1 MSQVKGQS
9 YAMTT
14 MESQSIDIPFSK
26 HILGNQLQVI
36 IHEDHASTLAA
47 VNLWYHV
54 GSKNE
59 AAGRT
64 GFAHLFEHLM
74 FEPSKHFGTTYFE
87 LLQRAGGQINGS
99 TNTDRTNYW
108 ELVPSNALEL
118 ALWMESDRMMHMLPS
133 LTATAF
139 ETQRDVVLNERRQ
152 NYENRPY
159 GLAIVALTEALFP
172 PGHPYH
178 WITIGAPAD
187 LRSATLGDVQT
198 FFRQFYH
205 PANASLTV
213 AGDVDPAAVLDLVND
228 YFGACPAGE
237 APPVVALAPAHA
249 TASRLV
255 LEDRVELPRLYAAW
269 LTPANFAD
277 GDADLDLASDILAGG
292 KPSRLYRRLVYEERI
307 ATDVSASQSSRELG
321 GFFAVAVTAVPGV
334 GLDVVERAVAG
345 ELETFAREGP
355 ADDELARA
363 KALTETSFVSRL
375 QHVGGFGGRS
385 DQLNSY
391 NVSLGDPGFFTRDLD
406 RYRDATTQSIRKA
419 AAGHLQPGHQVTLS
433 VVPAG
438 RADLAVSGSD
448 MVKVS

>member
-1 MSQVKGQS
+1 
-9 YAMTT
+9 
-14 MESQSIDIPFSK
+14 MESQSIDVPFSK

-36 IHEDHASTLAA
+36 IHEDHACPLAA

-64 GFAHLFEHLM
+64 GLAHLFEHLM
-74 FEPSKHFGTTYFE
+74 FEPSKHFGKTYFE

-118 ALWMESDRMMHMLPS
+118 ALWMESDRMMNMLPS
-133 LTATAF
+133 LTSTAF

-159 GLAIVALTEALFP
+159 GLAMVALAAALFP
-172 PGHPYH
+172 PDHPYH

-187 LRSATLGDVQT
+187 LRNATLGDVQA

-205 PANASLTV
+205 PANASLAI
-213 AGDVDPAAVLDLVND
+213 AGDVDPSAVLDLVND
-228 YFGACPAGE
+228 YFGTCSAGE
-237 APPVVALAPAHA
+237 APPAIALAPVGAA
-249 TASRLV
+249 TSRLV
-255 LEDRVELPRLYAAW
+255 LEDRVELPRLYQAW
-269 LTPANFAD
+269 LTPAHFAD
-277 GDADLDLASDILAGG
+277 GDADLDLAADILAGG
-292 KPSRLYRRLVYEERI
+292 KPSRLYRRLVYADRI
-307 ATDVSASQSSRELG
+307 ATDVSASQSSRDLG
-321 GFFAVAVTAVPGV
+321 SFFAVAVTAVPGV
-334 GLDVVERAVAG
+334 SLDVIEEAVAG
-345 ELETFAREGP
+345 ELAAFAREGP
-355 ADDELARA
+355 ARDELARA
-363 KALTETSFVSRL
+363 QALTETAFVSRL

-391 NVSLGDPGFFTRDLD
+391 NVSLGEPGFFTRDLN
-406 RYRDATTQSIRKA
+406 RYRDATTESVRA
-419 AAGHLQPGHQVTLS
+419 AAARHLLPGHQVTLS

-438 RADLAVSGSD
+438 CAALAASGSD
-448 MVKVS
+448 PVDVS

>member
-1 MSQVKGQS
+1 
-9 YAMTT
+9 MTN
-14 MESQSIDIPFSK
+14 MESQSIDIPFTK
-26 HILGNQLQVI
+26 HVLDNRLQVI
-36 IHEDHASTLAA
+36 IHEDHASPLAA

-59 AAGRT
+59 VAGRT

-108 ELVPSNALEL
+108 ELVPSNAVEL
-118 ALWMESDRMMHMLPS
+118 ALWMEADRMRHMLPS
-133 LTATAF
+133 LTDAAF

-159 GLAIVALTEALFP
+159 GLAMAALVDALFP
-172 PGHPYH
+172 PDHPYH
-178 WITIGAPAD
+178 WITIGSPAD
-187 LRSATLGDVQT
+187 LRSATLADVRS
-198 FFRQFYH
+198 FFLQFYH
-205 PANASLTV
+205 PANASLAI
-213 AGDVDPAAVLDLVND
+213 AGDVDPDAVLEMVND
-228 YFGACPAGE
+228 HFGPCQAGE
-237 APPVVALAPAHA
+237 APPVVAAAPAQA
-249 TASRLV
+249 TLSRRII
-255 LEDRVELPRLYAAW
+255 EDRVELPRLYAAW

-277 GDADLDLASDILAGG
+277 GDADLDLAADILAGG
-292 KPSRLYRRLVYEERI
+292 KPSRLYRRLVYDQRV

-321 GFFAVAVTAVPGV
+321 SFFAIAVTAVPGI
-334 GLDVVERAVAG
+334 GLDVVERAVAD
-345 ELETFAREGP
+345 ELATFSREGP
-355 ADDELARA
+355 SDDELDRAR
-363 KALTETSFVSRL
+363 ALTETAFVSRL

-406 RYRDATTQSIRKA
+406 RYRRATTESIRNA
-419 AAGHLQPGHQVTLS
+419 AACHLVPERQVTLS

-438 RADLAVSGSD
+438 RTDLAASGSD
-448 MVKVS
+448 KVEIL

>member
-1 MSQVKGQS
+1 
-9 YAMTT
+9 
-14 MESQSIDIPFSK
+14 MESQSINIPFSK

-36 IHEDHASTLAA
+36 IHEDHACKLAA

-54 GSKNE
+54 GSKDE
-59 AAGRT
+59 VAGRT

-99 TNTDRTNYW
+99 TSTDRTNYW

-118 ALWMESDRMMHMLPS
+118 ALWMESDRMTHMLPS

-139 ETQRDVVLNERRQ
+139 ETQREVVLNERRQ

-172 PGHPYH
+172 ADHPYR

-187 LRSATLGDVQT
+187 LRNATLADVRA

-213 AGDVDPAAVLDLVND
+213 AGDVDTDAVLDLVNG

-237 APPVVALAPAHA
+237 APPVVAPAPARA
-249 TASRLV
+249 TASRRI
-255 LEDRVELPRLYAAW
+255 LEDRVELPRLYSAW
-269 LTPANFAD
+269 LTPAIFTD

-307 ATDVSASQSSRELG
+307 ATDVSASQNSRELG
-321 GFFAVAVTAVPGV
+321 GFFAVSVTAVPGV
-334 GLDVVERAVAG
+334 GLDVVERAVAS
-345 ELETFAREGP
+345 EVAAFAREGP
-355 ADDELARA
+355 GDDEVARA
-363 KALTETSFVSRL
+363 KALTETAFVSRL
-375 QHVGGFGGRS
+375 QRVGGFGGRS

-391 NVSLGDPGFFTRDLD
+391 NVWLGDPGCFTRDLD
-406 RYRDATTQSIRKA
+406 RYRDATTQSIREA
-419 AAGHLQPGHQVTLS
+419 TARHLLPEHQVTLS

-438 RADLAVSGSD
+438 RTDLAVAGSD
-448 MVKVS
+448 VVVVS

>member
-1 MSQVKGQS
+1 
-9 YAMTT
+9 MTS
-14 MESQSIDIPFSK
+14 MESQSIDVPFSK

-36 IHEDHASTLAA
+36 IHEDHACPLAA

-59 AAGRT
+59 EAGHT

-74 FEPSKHFGTTYFE
+74 FEPSKHFGKTYFE

-118 ALWMESDRMMHMLPS
+118 ALWMESDRMRHMLPS
-133 LTATAF
+133 LTPAAF

-159 GLAIVALTEALFP
+159 GLAMVALAAALFP
-172 PGHPYH
+172 PDHPYH
-178 WITIGAPAD
+178 WITIGAAAD
-187 LRSATLGDVQT
+187 LRNATLGDVQA

-205 PANASLTV
+205 PANASLSI
-213 AGDVDPAAVLDLVND
+213 AGDVDPDAVLDLVNN

-237 APPVVALAPAHA
+237 APPAVALAPERAA
-249 TASRLV
+249 ASRLV
-255 LEDRVELPRLYAAW
+255 LEDRVELPRLYQAW
-269 LTPANFAD
+269 LTPAHFAD
-277 GDADLDLASDILAGG
+277 GDADLDLAADILAGG
-292 KPSRLYRRLVYEERI
+292 KPSRLYRRLVYEDRI
-307 ATDVSASQSSRELG
+307 ATDVGASQSSRDLG
-321 GFFAVAVTAVPGV
+321 SFFAVAVTAVPGV
-334 GLDVVERAVAG
+334 SLDVIEEAVAG
-345 ELETFAREGP
+345 ELAAFAREGP

-363 KALTETSFVSRL
+363 QALTETAFVSRL

-406 RYRDATTQSIRKA
+406 RYRGATAESVRA
-419 AAGHLQPGHQVTLS
+419 AAASHLLPGHRVTLS

-438 RADLAVSGSD
+438 RAALAASGSNPVD
-448 MVKVS
+448 VS